1 MKERDFYDM
10 VRESFE
16 KAYDLYEETNLDADL
31 DAAQRIAQDMLNIED
46 MRNSLITK
54 E

>member
-16 KAYDLYEETNLDADL
+16 KAYNLYEETNLDADL
-31 DAAQRIAQDMLNIED
+31 EEAERIAQDLLNIED
-46 MRNSLITK
+46 MRNSLETK